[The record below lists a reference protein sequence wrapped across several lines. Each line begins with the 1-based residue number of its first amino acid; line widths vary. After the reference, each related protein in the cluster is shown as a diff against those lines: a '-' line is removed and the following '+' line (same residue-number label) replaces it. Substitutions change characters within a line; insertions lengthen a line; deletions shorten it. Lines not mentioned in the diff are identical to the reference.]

1 MGRDKAEQRI
11 LVVSMLATLAVG
23 ATGIGF
29 GILSGSQSIIFD
41 GLFSGVDASM
51 TLLAL
56 FVARLIARQTS
67 ERFQMGFW
75 HIEPMVLALNSGLIM
90 VLTAYAFVNAVTVIL
105 AGGRVLAF
113 DWAVLYATVVMAICF
128 GMYVWERRANTDI
141 GSDFIALDVKG
152 WLMSGLITSALFI
165 AFAGGW
171 LLQGSAYE
179 HWTPYVDPLVLAVL
193 AIFILPV
200 PLRVFLKAVSDIFLV
215 APRDLDTEVRT
226 VTDRIVAEKGF
237 LDSRTYVARAGRS
250 RMVEIHFIAPPDMPL
265 GTAGD
270 LDLIREAISA
280 ALGGPDRNR
289 WLTVTITG
297 DARWAD

>member
-1 MGRDKAEQRI
+1 
-11 LVVSMLATLAVG
+11 
-23 ATGIGF
+23 
-29 GILSGSQSIIFD
+29 
-41 GLFSGVDASM
+41 
-51 TLLAL
+51 
-56 FVARLIARQTS
+56 
-67 ERFQMGFW
+67 
-75 HIEPMVLALNSGLIM
+75 M

-193 AIFILPV
+193 AVFILPV

-289 WLTVTITG
+289 WLTVTVTG